1 MKLKLTKPLCFFDL
15 ETTGTDVSKDRII
28 EIAIIKVNIDGSRE
42 SLEIRLNPGIPI
54 PPESTLIHGIT
65 DEMVANEPIFKDK
78 ARNIYNF
85 LKGCDLAGF
94 NSDRFDIPLLVEE
107 LLRADLDFDFKNTKT
122 IDVQN
127 IFHKL
132 EKRTLEAA
140 YKFYCNK
147 LLENAHSAKSDT
159 IATYEIL
166 LEQIK
171 KYDELSNNVDDLSK
185 FSNNDLNFVDLAGF
199 IRYNKKGLEVFSFG
213 KYKNIS
219 LENIWKKN
227 PGYFSWIKNAEF
239 PVFTKII
246 IDNFIKKMKLKEK
259 FKE

>member
-65 DEMVANEPIFKDK
+65 DEMVANEPKFKDK

-127 IFHKL
+127 IFHKM
-132 EKRTLEAA
+132 ESRTLSAA
-140 YKFYCNK
+140 LKFYCDKELTDAHTAIADANATLDVLLAQLDRYSELEPNVEFLNDFSTRKKTADFAGFLIYNK
-147 LLENAHSAKSDT
+147 DDEICFGFGKHKGKKVN
-159 IATYEIL
+159 EIL
-166 LEQIK
+166 KE
-171 KYDELSNNVDDLSK
+171 E
-185 FSNNDLNFVDLAGF
+185 
-199 IRYNKKGLEVFSFG
+199 
-213 KYKNIS
+213 
-219 LENIWKKN
+219 
-227 PGYFSWIKNAEF
+227 PGYFGWILNADF
-239 PVFTKII
+239 PRYTKKILTE
-246 IDNFIKKMKLKEK
+246 IKLNSMNTKE
-259 FKE
+259 

>member
-42 SLEIRLNPGIPI
+42 SFEIRLNPGIPI
-54 PPESTLIHGIT
+54 PIESTLIHGIT
-65 DEMVANEPIFKDK
+65 DEMVANEPKFKDK

-127 IFHKL
+127 IFHKM
-132 EKRTLEAA
+132 EARTLSAA
-140 YKFYCNK
+140 LKFYCDKELTDAHTAIADANATLDVLLAQLDRYSELEPNVDFLNHFSTRKKTADFAGFLIYNK
-147 LLENAHSAKSDT
+147 DDEICFGFGKHKGKKVN
-159 IATYEIL
+159 EIL
-166 LEQIK
+166 KE
-171 KYDELSNNVDDLSK
+171 E
-185 FSNNDLNFVDLAGF
+185 
-199 IRYNKKGLEVFSFG
+199 
-213 KYKNIS
+213 
-219 LENIWKKN
+219 
-227 PGYFSWIKNAEF
+227 PGYFGWILNAEF
-239 PVFTKII
+239 PRYTKKILTE
-246 IDNFIKKMKLKEK
+246 IKLNSMNTKE
-259 FKE
+259 

>member
-127 IFHKL
+127 IFHKM
-132 EKRTLEAA
+132 ESRTLSAA
-140 YKFYCNK
+140 LKFYCDKELTDAHTAIADANATLDVLLAQLDRYSELEPNVDFLNHFSTRKKTADFAGFLIYNK
-147 LLENAHSAKSDT
+147 DDEICFGFGKHKGKKVN
-159 IATYEIL
+159 EIL
-166 LEQIK
+166 KE
-171 KYDELSNNVDDLSK
+171 E
-185 FSNNDLNFVDLAGF
+185 
-199 IRYNKKGLEVFSFG
+199 
-213 KYKNIS
+213 
-219 LENIWKKN
+219 
-227 PGYFSWIKNAEF
+227 PGYFGWILNADF
-239 PVFTKII
+239 PRYTKKILTE
-246 IDNFIKKMKLKEK
+246 IKLNSMNTKE
-259 FKE
+259 

>member
-42 SLEIRLNPGIPI
+42 SIEIRLNPGIPI

-127 IFHKL
+127 IFHKM
-132 EKRTLEAA
+132 ESRTLSAA
-140 YKFYCNK
+140 LKFYCDKELTDAHTAIADANATLDVLLAQLDRYSELEPNVDFLNHFSTRKKTADFAGFLIYNK
-147 LLENAHSAKSDT
+147 DDEICFGFGKHKGKKVN
-159 IATYEIL
+159 EIL
-166 LEQIK
+166 KE
-171 KYDELSNNVDDLSK
+171 E
-185 FSNNDLNFVDLAGF
+185 
-199 IRYNKKGLEVFSFG
+199 
-213 KYKNIS
+213 
-219 LENIWKKN
+219 
-227 PGYFSWIKNAEF
+227 PGYFGWILNADF
-239 PVFTKII
+239 PRYTKKILTE
-246 IDNFIKKMKLKEK
+246 IKLNSMNTKE
-259 FKE
+259 

>member
-28 EIAIIKVNIDGSRE
+28 EIAIIKVNTDGSRE

-65 DEMVANEPIFKDK
+65 DEMVANEPKFKDK

-127 IFHKL
+127 IFHKM
-132 EKRTLEAA
+132 EERTLSAA
-140 YKFYCNK
+140 LKFYCDKELTDAHTAIADANATLDVLLAQLQRYSELEPNVDFLNDFSTRKKTADFAGFLIYNK
-147 LLENAHSAKSDT
+147 DDEICFGFGKHKGKKVN
-159 IATYEIL
+159 EIL
-166 LEQIK
+166 NE
-171 KYDELSNNVDDLSK
+171 E
-185 FSNNDLNFVDLAGF
+185 
-199 IRYNKKGLEVFSFG
+199 
-213 KYKNIS
+213 
-219 LENIWKKN
+219 
-227 PGYFSWIKNAEF
+227 PGYFGWILNADF
-239 PVFTKII
+239 PRYTKKILTE
-246 IDNFIKKMKLKEK
+246 IKLNSMNTKE
-259 FKE
+259 

>member
-127 IFHKL
+127 IFHKM
-132 EKRTLEAA
+132 ESRTLSAA
-140 YKFYCNK
+140 LKFYCDKELTDAHTAIADANATLDVLLAQLDRYSELEPNVDFLNHFSTRKKTADFAGFLIYNK
-147 LLENAHSAKSDT
+147 DDEICFGFGKHKGKKVN
-159 IATYEIL
+159 EIL
-166 LEQIK
+166 KE
-171 KYDELSNNVDDLSK
+171 E
-185 FSNNDLNFVDLAGF
+185 
-199 IRYNKKGLEVFSFG
+199 
-213 KYKNIS
+213 
-219 LENIWKKN
+219 
-227 PGYFSWIKNAEF
+227 PGYFGWILNADF
-239 PVFTKII
+239 PRYTKKILTE
-246 IDNFIKKMKLKEK
+246 IKLNSMNNKE
-259 FKE
+259 

>member
-28 EIAIIKVNIDGSRE
+28 EIAIIKVNTDGSRE
-42 SLEIRLNPGIPI
+42 SLEVRLNPGIPI

-65 DEMVANEPIFKDK
+65 DEMVANEPKFKDK

-127 IFHKL
+127 IFHKM
-132 EKRTLEAA
+132 EERTLSAA
-140 YKFYCNK
+140 LKFYCDKELTDAHTAIADAKATLDVLLAQLDRYSELEPNVDFLNDFSTRKKTADFAGFLIYNK
-147 LLENAHSAKSDT
+147 DDEICFGFGKHKGKKVN
-159 IATYEIL
+159 EIL
-166 LEQIK
+166 KE
-171 KYDELSNNVDDLSK
+171 E
-185 FSNNDLNFVDLAGF
+185 
-199 IRYNKKGLEVFSFG
+199 
-213 KYKNIS
+213 
-219 LENIWKKN
+219 
-227 PGYFSWIKNAEF
+227 PGYFGWILNADF
-239 PVFTKII
+239 PRYTKKILTE
-246 IDNFIKKMKLKEK
+246 IKLNSMNTKE
-259 FKE
+259 